1 MSNAILEGTSEAL
14 RGIDLP
20 GIPKIVSGKV
30 REVFDLD
37 DTLLLVA
44 TDRLSAFDVVFDE
57 PFPGKGKVLT
67 RLSAFWFRF
76 LDDVVPHHFITDDPA
91 RYPESLRPHRDVLA
105 GRSMLVK
112 KCEPVRLECIA
123 RGYLAGSGWKEYRQ
137 NGTLAGESLP
147 EGLRQADQ
155 LPEAVF
161 TSSTKAVSGKD
172 ENLTW
177 PQAVQTVGEDVAE
190 AVREYTLQIY
200 GAGHAYALGR
210 GVIIADTKFE
220 FGVHNGELV
229 IIDEC
234 LTPDSSRFW
243 PADQYSPGC
252 SPPSFDKQFVRDWL
266 ESTGWDKV
274 SPPPAIPPEIIE
286 KTSEKYAEALD
297 RMTR

>member
-1 MSNAILEGTSEAL
+1 
-14 RGIDLP
+14 
-20 GIPKIVSGKV
+20 
-30 REVFDLD
+30 
-37 DTLLLVA
+37 
-44 TDRLSAFDVVFDE
+44 
-57 PFPGKGKVLT
+57 
-67 RLSAFWFRF
+67 
-76 LDDVVPHHFITDDPA
+76 
-91 RYPESLRPHRDVLA
+91 
-105 GRSMLVK
+105 
-112 KCEPVRLECIA
+112 
-123 RGYLAGSGWKEYRQ
+123 
-137 NGTLAGESLP
+137 LAGESLP
-147 EGLRQADQ
+147 DGLRQADQ

-161 TSSTKAVSGKD
+161 TSSTKAESGKD

-177 PQAVQTVGEDVAE
+177 NQAVETVGEDLAE

-220 FGVHNGELV
+220 FGMHNGELI

-243 PADQYSPGC
+243 PADQYRPGC

-274 SPPPAIPPEIIE
+274 SPPPAIPSDIIE